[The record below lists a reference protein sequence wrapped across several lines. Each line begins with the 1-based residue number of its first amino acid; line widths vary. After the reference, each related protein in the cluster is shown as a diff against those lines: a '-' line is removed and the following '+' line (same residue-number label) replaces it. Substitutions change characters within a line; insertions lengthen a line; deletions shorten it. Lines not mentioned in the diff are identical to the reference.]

1 MSVKYRMIGRLQ
13 IENFKIYRLK
23 GKLIHEHLLLLEW
36 VSWIDAMFIS
46 ILCTVR
52 NSLTIKRA
60 RKVNSMIINEFP
72 DVDGN
77 DFSTFSFLLYQLC
90 KRIE

>member
-1 MSVKYRMIGRLQ
+1 
-13 IENFKIYRLK
+13 
-23 GKLIHEHLLLLEW
+23 
-36 VSWIDAMFIS
+36 MFIS

-77 DFSTFSFLLYQLC
+77 DFSTFSFFYINFANLLNKEFKINALKNKELSIACNRPNILVLQGNFEDKYQ
-90 KRIE
+90 E

>member
-1 MSVKYRMIGRLQ
+1 
-13 IENFKIYRLK
+13 
-23 GKLIHEHLLLLEW
+23 
-36 VSWIDAMFIS
+36 MFIS

-77 DFSTFSFLLYQLC
+77 DFSTFSFFLYQLC
-90 KRIE
+90 KLIELRI

>member
-1 MSVKYRMIGRLQ
+1 
-13 IENFKIYRLK
+13 
-23 GKLIHEHLLLLEW
+23 
-36 VSWIDAMFIS
+36 MFIS

-90 KRIE
+90 KRIELRIINKINALKNKELSIACNRPNLLVLQGNFEDKYQE

>member
-1 MSVKYRMIGRLQ
+1 
-13 IENFKIYRLK
+13 
-23 GKLIHEHLLLLEW
+23 
-36 VSWIDAMFIS
+36 MFIS

-52 NSLTIKRA
+52 NSPTIKRA

-77 DFSTFSFLLYQLC
+77 DFSTFSFFLYQLC
-90 KRIE
+90 KLIELRIQDKRTQK

>member
-1 MSVKYRMIGRLQ
+1 
-13 IENFKIYRLK
+13 
-23 GKLIHEHLLLLEW
+23 
-36 VSWIDAMFIS
+36 MFIS

-77 DFSTFSFLLYQLC
+77 DFSTFSFFFLYQLC
-90 KRIE
+90 KLIELRI